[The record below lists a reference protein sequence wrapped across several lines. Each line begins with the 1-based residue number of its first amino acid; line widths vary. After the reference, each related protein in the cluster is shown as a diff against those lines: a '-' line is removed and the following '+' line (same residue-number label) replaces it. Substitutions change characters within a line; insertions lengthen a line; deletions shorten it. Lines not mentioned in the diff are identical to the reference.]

1 MSEAW
6 REDMVIA
13 TNATKYIMWHYYK
26 STWSNMLGG
35 RGGIGERYLKRGYT
49 KFVKGKKELGI

>member
-1 MSEAW
+1 MLRNILS
-6 REDMVIA
+6 
-13 TNATKYIMWHYYK
+13 MWHYYK

-35 RGGIGERYLKRGYT
+35 LGGTGERYLKRGYP